1 MRTLIFKKN
10 FLELIKILEKGCFF
24 VFLLTFPLGI
34 KKTIYSFS
42 LFRSDFFTAFLYPS
56 EIFLIFAIF
65 LFLIRLLFFEKNF
78 FKIEKIEKKDL
89 FLIFFVLVLFFK
101 TIFSLNFFLS
111 IYYFLRIIEGI
122 LLYFYLKLNFSFYSK
137 KLFFGILAIG
147 GAFEGILALSQF
159 LFQKS
164 IGLYFLGEPK
174 ISYFIRNVA
183 KFSTSNGRFIR
194 STGTFPHA
202 NLLACFLVLSLV
214 SFFWL
219 WLEKKEF
226 LKKQVSRFRFGD
238 FAFLIFLIIGIF
250 LTFFG
255 LLTSFSRSGFAAG
268 FISSLALPILFFKK
282 NFFYYKKRVKLL
294 ILILILFSIIG
305 LVLFKDLIF
314 VRVKISPNEP
324 AVSYREIYFEIGK
337 ELTQKTKFLGV
348 GLGNYLIAVQKFNL
362 FSKYNLTLP
371 WEWQPVHN
379 FYLLILD
386 EVGIF
391 GLVFFFLFLYLLLFE
406 KKDRLEKYLFF
417 YLILGWLLWAG
428 FDHFFWTLYQGIII
442 FWLSLGIFASR

>member
-1 MRTLIFKKN
+1 MRSLIFKKN
-10 FLELIKILEKGCFF
+10 FLKLIKVLEKGCFF
-24 VFLLTFPLGI
+24 AFLLTFPLGI

-56 EIFLIFAIF
+56 EIFLIFTIF
-65 LFLIRLLFFEKNF
+65 LFLIRFLFFEKNF
-78 FKIEKIEKKDL
+78 FKIEKKDF
-89 FLIFFVLVLFFK
+89 FLIFFILVLFFK

-111 IYYFLRIIEGI
+111 IYYFLRTIEGI
-122 LLYFYLKLNFSFYSK
+122 LLYFYLKFNFSFCSK
-137 KLFFGILAIG
+137 KLFFGILALG

-159 LFQKS
+159 LLQKS
-164 IGLYFLGEPK
+164 IGFYFLGEPK

-183 KFSTSNGRFIR
+183 KFSTFDGRYIR
-194 STGTFPHA
+194 SIGTFPHA

-219 WLEKKEF
+219 WFKKEEF
-226 LKKQVSRFRFGD
+226 FKKQVSQFRFKN
-238 FAFLIFLIIGIF
+238 FTFLIFWIIGIF

-268 FISSLALPILFFKK
+268 FISSLALPVLFFKK
-282 NFFYYKKRVKLL
+282 KSFYYKRVKFL

-324 AVSYREIYFEIGK
+324 AVSYREIYFKIGK

-371 WEWQPVHN
+371 WERQPVHN

-386 EVGIF
+386 EIGIF
-391 GLVFFFLFLYLLLFE
+391 GLVFFFLFLCLLLFE
-406 KKDRLEKYLFF
+406 KKEGLEKHLFF